1 MHRGSIRFVKKSNS
15 HSVAAGD
22 FACSMSAQTGTLARA
37 MDLEQLRNQL
47 SAIDEQILKLAA
59 KRQHL
64 SGEIGVLKQATGR
77 PTRDFAREKQ
87 VLERARELAG
97 GLGISPALAEA
108 LLSLLIRSSLANQ
121 EQARVRAEGQGS
133 GKPALVIGGSGKMGR
148 WFTEFL
154 HSQGFNVTVADP
166 AGPVAGFKH
175 VADWRETRDEFAVTV
190 VSAPIALTGD
200 ILRSLGTLKRSGL
213 IFDIS
218 SLKSPFIADLKAL
231 CSQGLHATSVH
242 PMFGP
247 DTELLS
253 GRHVLFLDSGC
264 SAATADAIQLF
275 ASTMAARIRMDIGEH
290 DRLIAYVLGL
300 SHALNIA
307 FFTALADSGETV
319 PRLADISSTT
329 FDAQLQIAG
338 RVAQE
343 NPQMYFAIQAENPF
357 GLAALEEL
365 QRAVTRIADIVR
377 TGDEPA
383 FLRLMEQGRNYLAR
397 RL

>member
-1 MHRGSIRFVKKSNS
+1 MGV
-15 HSVAAGD
+15 
-22 FACSMSAQTGTLARA
+22 QTGTLARA

-47 SAIDEQILKLAA
+47 SAIDRQILELVAE
-59 KRQHL
+59 RQRL
-64 SGEIGVLKQATGR
+64 SGDIGAFKQATGR
-77 PTRDFAREKQ
+77 PTRDFVREKQ
-87 VLERARELAG
+87 VLDRARTLAAS
-97 GLGISPALAEA
+97 LGISPGLAEA

-154 HSQGFNVTVADP
+154 HSQGFDVTVADP
-166 AGPVAGFKH
+166 AGPVPGFQH
-175 VADWRETRDEFAVTV
+175 VADWRETPDEFAVTV
-190 VSAPIALTGD
+190 VSAPIALTGS
-200 ILRSLGTLKRSGL
+200 ILRDLGARKRSGL

-218 SLKSPFIADLKAL
+218 SLKSPFIADLKDL

-253 GRHVLFLDSGC
+253 GRHVLFLDAGC
-264 SAATADAIQLF
+264 SAATTDAIQLF
-275 ASTMAARIRMDIGEH
+275 ASTMAAQIRMDIEEH

-319 PRLADISSTT
+319 PKLADISSTT

-338 RVAQE
+338 RVALE
-343 NPQMYFAIQAENPF
+343 NPNMYFAIQAENPF

-377 TGDEPA
+377 TGDEPG
-383 FLRLMEQGRNYLAR
+383 FLRLMEQGRSYLAS